1 MRGHPKDA
9 NACARTM
16 PSAMR
21 RVHRVGTR
29 DGRSHPRCLLAG
41 EVAHVDDVDTA
52 WLAAVVA
59 LAAAVEPDTPYR
71 RFRASF
77 GFGTET
83 QQLAHD
89 ALDRLARDGVEAV
102 ARERRLRIRPD
113 PVAILGPYAPTDVA
127 AVVAEIDESP
137 RLHRAVETHE
147 RVLVGRVRTVRRAVA
162 QVAGRDA
169 VAVATHGHGAFG
181 TAARSAFAV
190 RVGAARGLTRRER
203 GDRLAAVERVGI
215 SGEAGVAQTRTVV
228 APPVGRAR
236 APGARRAER
245 LVERQID
252 EAGGQPQRGEP
263 DDATDEHEL
272 EHSRSHRA
280 ARPGGR
286 RH

>member
-1 MRGHPKDA
+1 MPELCHLR
-9 NACARTM
+9 CAASTASVPATAGRT
-16 PSAMR
+16 PS
-21 RVHRVGTR
+21 
-29 DGRSHPRCLLAG
+29 CLVAG
-41 EVAHVDDVDTA
+41 EVAHVDDVDAA

-59 LAAAVEPDTPYR
+59 LAAAIEPDTPYR
-71 RFRASF
+71 IFRASF
-77 GFGTET
+77 GSGTET

-89 ALDRLARDGVEAV
+89 ALDRLARDDGEAV

-113 PVAILGPYAPTDVA
+113 PVAILGPYPPTDVV

-169 VAVATHGHGAFG
+169 VAVATHGHRAFG

-190 RVGAARGLTRRER
+190 RVGAARRLTRRER
-203 GDRLAAVERVGI
+203 ADRLAAVERVGI
-215 SGEAGVAQTRTVV
+215 PREAGGAQTRTAV

-236 APGARRAER
+236 AARARRAER
-245 LVERQID
+245 IVVRQID
-252 EAGGQPQRGEP
+252 EAGGQPQRDEP
-263 DDATDEHEL
+263 DDATDEHETQ
-272 EHSRSHRA
+272 HSRSHRS
-280 ARPGGR
+280 ARAGGR